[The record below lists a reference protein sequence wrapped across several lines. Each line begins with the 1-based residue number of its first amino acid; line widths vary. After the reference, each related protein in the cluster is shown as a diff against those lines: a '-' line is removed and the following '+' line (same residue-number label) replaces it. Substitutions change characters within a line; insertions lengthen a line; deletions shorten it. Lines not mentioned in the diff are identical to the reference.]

1 MSPFVKGDLGGCSP
15 FANQGDLVGLIF
27 KHTMITSDADEKY
40 MAVALELAEKGRGK
54 VEPNPMVGAVLVK
67 DGIIAGKGYHPIFG
81 GAHAEI
87 HAIHEGGTNCKGA
100 TLYVSMEPCA
110 HYGKTAPCVDAIIK
124 AGITKIVAAVLD
136 PNPITSGKGIQK
148 LKEAGIEVVVGVLEM
163 QAKRL
168 NVPFFKLMQKGL
180 PYITV
185 KWAMSIDGKI
195 ATHTGESRWIT
206 SDESRKYVHKI
217 RGQMD
222 GILVGIDTVMRDDP
236 LLTCRIEG
244 GRNPKRIVV
253 DSHALLPVNSRLLST
268 INEGEIIVAVST
280 NAPWNRV
287 EKLEQPGCKIVQT
300 QDMNG
305 RVDLKELFQRLGD
318 MKLTNILV
326 EGGSRV
332 ITSVIENQLADRVMV
347 FVAPII
353 IGGAGAK
360 SPVLGTGINKI
371 SEAAKI
377 NEIEIKRFSNDIVI
391 EGTLKYSS

>member
-1 MSPFVKGDLGGCSP
+1 M
-15 FANQGDLVGLIF
+15 A
-27 KHTMITSDADEKY
+27 TSDADEKY
-40 MAVALELAEKGRGK
+40 MALALELAEKGRGK

-67 DGIIAGKGYHPIFG
+67 DGEIVGKGYHQVFG

-87 HAIHEGGTNCKGA
+87 HAIHEGGTNCRGA
-100 TLYVSMEPCA
+100 TLHVSMEPCA

-124 AGITKIVAAVLD
+124 AGIRKVVAAVVD
-136 PNPITSGKGIQK
+136 PNPITSGKGIQQ
-148 LKEAGIEVVVGVLEM
+148 LKEAGIEVVVGVMEM

-168 NVPFFKLMQKGL
+168 NGPFFKLMQKEL

-206 SDESRKYVHKI
+206 SDESRKYAHKI

-222 GILVGIDTVMRDDP
+222 GILVGINTVVRDDP

-253 DSHALLPVNSRLLST
+253 DSSAILPVNSRLLST
-268 INEGEIIVAVST
+268 INEGEIIVAVSK
-280 NAPWNRV
+280 NAQRNRV
-287 EKLEQPGCKIVQT
+287 EKLEQLGCKIVQT
-300 QDMNG
+300 KDMNG
-305 RVDLKELFQRLGD
+305 RVDLKELFQRLGE

-332 ITSVIENQLADRVMV
+332 ITSVIEGRIADRVMV

-371 SEAAKI
+371 SEAAEI
-377 NEIEIKRFSNDIVI
+377 DEIEIKRFSNDIVI

>member
-1 MSPFVKGDLGGCSP
+1 
-15 FANQGDLVGLIF
+15 
-27 KHTMITSDADEKY
+27 MITSDADEKY
-40 MAVALELAEKGRGK
+40 MALALELAEKGRGN

-67 DGIIAGKGYHPIFG
+67 DGGIVGRGYHQVFG

-87 HAIHEGGTNCKGA
+87 NAIKEGGTNCRGA
-100 TLYVSMEPCA
+100 ALYISMEPCA

-124 AGITKIVAAVLD
+124 AGIKKVVTAVFD

-148 LKEAGIEVVVGVLEM
+148 LKGAGIEVVMGVMET
-163 QAKRL
+163 QARRL
-168 NVPFFKLMQKGL
+168 NAPFFKLMQQGL

-185 KWAMSIDGKI
+185 KWAMSVDGKI
-195 ATHTGESRWIT
+195 ATRTGESKWIT
-206 SDESRKYVHKI
+206 SEESRKYVHKI

-222 GILVGIDTVMRDDP
+222 GILVGINTVVRDNP

-244 GRNPKRIVV
+244 GQNPKRIVV
-253 DSHALLPVNSRLLST
+253 DSNAVLPINSRLLST
-268 INEGEIIVAVST
+268 INEGEIIVAVSK
-280 NAPWNRV
+280 NAQRIRI
-287 EKLEQPGCKIVQT
+287 EKLEQMGCKIVQT
-300 QDMNG
+300 EDIND
-305 RVDLKELFQRLGD
+305 RVDLHELFRRLGE
-318 MKLTNILV
+318 MELTNILV

-332 ITSVIENQLADRVMV
+332 ITSVIEDRLADRVMV

-371 SEAAKI
+371 SEAAEI
-377 NEIEIKRFSNDIVI
+377 DEIEIKRFSNDIVI

>member
-1 MSPFVKGDLGGCSP
+1 
-15 FANQGDLVGLIF
+15 
-27 KHTMITSDADEKY
+27 MITSDADEKY
-40 MAVALELAEKGRGK
+40 MALALELAEKGRGN

-67 DGIIAGKGYHPIFG
+67 DGGIVGRGYHQVFG

-87 HAIHEGGTNCKGA
+87 NAIKEGGTNCRGA
-100 TLYVSMEPCA
+100 ALYISMEPCA

-124 AGITKIVAAVLD
+124 AGIKKVVTAVFD

-148 LKEAGIEVVVGVLEM
+148 LKGAGIEVVMGVMET
-163 QAKRL
+163 QARRL
-168 NVPFFKLMQKGL
+168 NAPFFKLMQQGL

-185 KWAMSIDGKI
+185 KWAMSVDGKI
-195 ATHTGESRWIT
+195 ATRTGESKWIT
-206 SDESRKYVHKI
+206 SEESRKYVHKI

-222 GILVGIDTVMRDDP
+222 GILVGINTVVRDNP

-244 GRNPKRIVV
+244 GQNPKRIVV
-253 DSHALLPVNSRLLST
+253 DSNAVLPINSRLLST
-268 INEGEIIVAVST
+268 INEGEIIVAVSK
-280 NAPWNRV
+280 NAQRNRI
-287 EKLEQPGCKIVQT
+287 EKLEQMGCKIVQT
-300 QDMNG
+300 EDIND
-305 RVDLKELFQRLGD
+305 RVDLHELFRRLGE
-318 MKLTNILV
+318 MELTNILV

-332 ITSVIENQLADRVMV
+332 ITSVIEDRLADRVV

-371 SEAAKI
+371 SEAAEI
-377 NEIEIKRFSNDIVI
+377 DEIEIKRFSNDIVI

>member
-1 MSPFVKGDLGGCSP
+1 MATPDV
-15 FANQGDLVGLIF
+15 
-27 KHTMITSDADEKY
+27 DEKY
-40 MAVALELAEKGRGK
+40 MALALELAEKGRGK

-67 DGIIAGKGYHPIFG
+67 DGEIVGKGYHQVFG

-87 HAIHEGGTNCKGA
+87 NAIHEGGTNCRGA

-124 AGITKIVAAVLD
+124 AGIIKVVAAVVD
-136 PNPITSGKGIQK
+136 PNPITSGKGIQQ
-148 LKEAGIEVVVGVLEM
+148 LKEAGIEVVVGVMEM

-168 NVPFFKLMQKGL
+168 NAPFFKLMQKEL

-206 SDESRKYVHKI
+206 SDESRKYAHKI

-222 GILVGIDTVMRDDP
+222 GVLVGINTVVRDDP

-253 DSHALLPVNSRLLST
+253 DNSALLPVNSRLLNT
-268 INEGEIIVAVST
+268 INEGEIIVAVSK
-280 NAPWNRV
+280 NAQRNRV
-287 EKLEQPGCKIVQT
+287 EKLEQLGCKIIQT
-300 QDMNG
+300 KDMNG
-305 RVDLKELFQRLGD
+305 RVDLKELFQRLGER
-318 MKLTNILV
+318 KLTNILV

-332 ITSVIENQLADRVMV
+332 ITSVIEGRLADRVMV

-371 SEAAKI
+371 SEAAEI
-377 NEIEIKRFSNDIVI
+377 DEIEIKRFSNDIVI

>member
-1 MSPFVKGDLGGCSP
+1 
-15 FANQGDLVGLIF
+15 
-27 KHTMITSDADEKY
+27 MITSDADEKY
-40 MAVALELAEKGRGK
+40 MAFALELAEKGRGR

-67 DGIIAGKGYHPIFG
+67 DGRIVGKGYHQVFG

-124 AGITKIVAAVLD
+124 AGIAKVVAAVID

-148 LKEAGIEVVVGVLEM
+148 LKEGGVEVVVGVMEI
-163 QAKRL
+163 QAKKV
-168 NVPFFKLMQKGL
+168 NAPFFKLMKKGL
-180 PYITV
+180 PYVTV
-185 KWAMSIDGKI
+185 KWAMSVDGKI

-222 GILVGIDTVMRDDP
+222 GILVGINTVMRDDP

-253 DSHALLPVNSRLLST
+253 DSNAAIPVNSRLLST

-280 NAPWNRV
+280 NAPRNRV
-287 EKLEQPGCKIVQT
+287 EKLEQLGCKIVQT
-300 QDMNG
+300 KDMNG
-305 RVDLKELFQRLGD
+305 RVDLKELFHRLGET
-318 MKLTNILV
+318 KLTNILV

-332 ITSVIENQLADRVMV
+332 ITSVIEDRLADRVMV

-353 IGGAGAK
+353 IGGEGAK
-360 SPVLGTGINKI
+360 SPVLGTGINKM
-371 SEAAKI
+371 SEAA
-377 NEIEIKRFSNDIVI
+377 EITEIMVTRFSNDIVV

>member
-1 MSPFVKGDLGGCSP
+1 MATPDV
-15 FANQGDLVGLIF
+15 
-27 KHTMITSDADEKY
+27 DEKY
-40 MAVALELAEKGRGK
+40 MALALELAEKGRGK

-67 DGIIAGKGYHPIFG
+67 DGEIVGKGYHQVFG

-87 HAIHEGGTNCKGA
+87 YAIHEGGTNCRGA

-124 AGITKIVAAVLD
+124 AGIKKVVAAVVD
-136 PNPITSGKGIQK
+136 PNPITSGKGIQQ
-148 LKEAGIEVVVGVLEM
+148 LKEAGIEVVAGVMEM

-168 NVPFFKLMQKGL
+168 NVPFFKLMQKEL

-206 SDESRKYVHKI
+206 SEESRKYVHKI
-217 RGQMD
+217 RGLMN
-222 GILVGIDTVMRDDP
+222 GILVGINTVVRDDP

-244 GRNPKRIVV
+244 GQNPKRIVV
-253 DSHALLPVNSRLLST
+253 DSKAALPINSRLLST
-268 INEGEIIVAVST
+268 INEGEIIVAVT
-280 NAPWNRV
+280 KNAQLKRIQ
-287 EKLEQPGCKIVQT
+287 KLEQMGCRIVQT
-300 QDMNG
+300 KDMNG
-305 RVDLKELFQRLGD
+305 GVDLKELFQRLGE

-332 ITSVIENQLADRVMV
+332 ITSVIEGRLADRVMV
-347 FVAPII
+347 FLAPII
-353 IGGAGAK
+353 IGGEGAK

-371 SEAAKI
+371 SEAA
-377 NEIEIKRFSNDIVI
+377 EIDEVEIKRLSNDIII
-391 EGTLKYSS
+391 EGTLKYRS

>member
-1 MSPFVKGDLGGCSP
+1 MATPDVDK
-15 FANQGDLVGLIF
+15 
-27 KHTMITSDADEKY
+27 KY
-40 MAVALELAEKGRGK
+40 MALALELAEKGRGK

-67 DGIIAGKGYHPIFG
+67 NGEIVGKGYHQVFG
-81 GAHAEI
+81 GAHAEVY
-87 HAIHEGGTNCKGA
+87 AIHEGGTNCKGA

-124 AGITKIVAAVLD
+124 AGIRKVVAAVVD
-136 PNPITSGKGIQK
+136 PNPITSGKGIQQ
-148 LKEAGIEVVVGVLEM
+148 LKEAGIEVVVGVMEM

-168 NVPFFKLMQKGL
+168 NLPFFKLMQKGL
-180 PYITV
+180 PYVTV

-206 SDESRKYVHKI
+206 SDESRKYAHKI

-222 GILVGIDTVMRDDP
+222 GILVGINTIVRDDP

-253 DSHALLPVNSRLLST
+253 DCSALLPVNSRLLST
-268 INEGEIIVAVST
+268 MNEGEVIVAVSK
-280 NAPWNRV
+280 NAQRNRV
-287 EKLEQPGCKIVQT
+287 EKLEQLGCTIVQT
-300 QDMNG
+300 KDMNG
-305 RVDLKELFQRLGD
+305 RVDLKELFQRLGE

-332 ITSVIENQLADRVMV
+332 ITSVIEGRLADRVMV
-347 FVAPII
+347 FLAPII
-353 IGGAGAK
+353 IGGEGAK

-371 SEAAKI
+371 SEAAEI
-377 NEIEIKRFSNDIVI
+377 DEIEIKRFSNDIVI
-391 EGTLKYSS
+391 EGTLKYGS

>member
-1 MSPFVKGDLGGCSP
+1 M
-15 FANQGDLVGLIF
+15 A
-27 KHTMITSDADEKY
+27 TSDADEKY
-40 MAVALELAEKGRGK
+40 MALALELAEKGRGK

-67 DGIIAGKGYHPIFG
+67 DGEIVGKGYHQVFG

-87 HAIHEGGTNCKGA
+87 YAIHEGGTNCRGA

-124 AGITKIVAAVLD
+124 TGITKVVAAVID
-136 PNPITSGKGIQK
+136 PNPITAGKGIQK
-148 LKEAGIEVVVGVLEM
+148 LKEAGVEVVVGVMEM

-168 NVPFFKLMQKGL
+168 NVPFFKLMQKEL

-206 SDESRKYVHKI
+206 SDESRKYAHKI

-222 GILVGIDTVMRDDP
+222 GVLVGINTVVRDDP

-253 DSHALLPVNSRLLST
+253 DSSALLPVNSRLLST
-268 INEGEIIVAVST
+268 INEGEIIIAVNK
-280 NAPWNRV
+280 NAPLSRV
-287 EKLEQPGCKIVQT
+287 DKLVQLGCKIVQT
-300 QDMNG
+300 KDMNG
-305 RVDLKELFQRLGD
+305 HVDFKELFQRLGE

-332 ITSVIENQLADRVMV
+332 ITSVIEDRLADRVMV

-371 SEAAKI
+371 NEAAEI
-377 NEIEIKRFSNDIVI
+377 DEIEIKRFSNDIVI
-391 EGTLKYSS
+391 EGTLKYRS

>member
-1 MSPFVKGDLGGCSP
+1 
-15 FANQGDLVGLIF
+15 
-27 KHTMITSDADEKY
+27 MITSDADEKY
-40 MAVALELAEKGRGK
+40 MALALELAEKGRGK

-67 DGIIAGKGYHPIFG
+67 DGIIVGKGYHQAFG

-87 HAIHEGGTNCKGA
+87 YAIHEGGMNCRGA
-100 TLYVSMEPCA
+100 TLYISMEPCA

-124 AGITKIVAAVLD
+124 AGIKTVVAAVID

-148 LKEAGIEVVVGVLEM
+148 LKEAGVEVVVGVMEV

-168 NVPFFKLMQKGL
+168 NVPFFKLIQKGL
-180 PYITV
+180 PYVTV

-206 SDESRKYVHKI
+206 CEESRKYVHKI

-222 GILVGIDTVMRDDP
+222 GILVGINTVMRDDP

-244 GRNPKRIVV
+244 GRNPKRIVI
-253 DSHALLPVNSRLLST
+253 DSNALLPINSRLLNT
-268 INEGEIIVAVST
+268 INKGEIIVAVSK
-280 NAPWNRV
+280 NAQLSRM
-287 EKLEQPGCKIVQT
+287 EKLEQLGCTIVQT
-300 QDMNG
+300 KDMNG
-305 RVDLKELFQRLGD
+305 HVDLKELFQRLGE

-332 ITSVIENQLADRVMV
+332 ITSVIEGHLADRVMV
-347 FVAPII
+347 FVAPVI
-353 IGGAGAK
+353 IGGEGAK

-371 SEAAKI
+371 SEAEEI
-377 NEIEIKRFSNDIVI
+377 DEIEIKRFSNDIVI
-391 EGTLKYSS
+391 EGALKYRS

>member
-1 MSPFVKGDLGGCSP
+1 MATPDVDK
-15 FANQGDLVGLIF
+15 
-27 KHTMITSDADEKY
+27 KY
-40 MAVALELAEKGRGK
+40 MALALELAEKGRGK

-67 DGIIAGKGYHPIFG
+67 NGEIVGKGYHQVFG

-87 HAIHEGGTNCKGA
+87 YAINEGGTNCRGA

-124 AGITKIVAAVLD
+124 AGITKVVTAVID
-136 PNPITSGKGIQK
+136 PNPITSGKGIQQ
-148 LKEAGIEVVVGVLEM
+148 LKEAWIEVVVGVMEM

-168 NVPFFKLMQKGL
+168 NVPFFKLMQKEL

-206 SDESRKYVHKI
+206 SDESRKYAHKI

-222 GILVGIDTVMRDDP
+222 GVLVGINTVVRDDP

-253 DSHALLPVNSRLLST
+253 DSRALLPVNSRLLST
-268 INEGEIIVAVST
+268 INEGEIIVAVNK
-280 NAPWNRV
+280 NAQLSRI
-287 EKLEQPGCKIVQT
+287 EKLVQLGCKIVQT
-300 QDMNG
+300 EDING
-305 RVDLKELFQRLGD
+305 RVDLHELFRRLGE
-318 MKLTNILV
+318 MELTNILV

-332 ITSVIENQLADRVMV
+332 ITSVIEDRLADRVMV

-353 IGGAGAK
+353 IGGEGAK

-371 SEAAKI
+371 SEAAEI
-377 NEIEIKRFSNDIVI
+377 DEIEIKRFSNDIVI
-391 EGTLKYSS
+391 EGTLKYRS

>member
-1 MSPFVKGDLGGCSP
+1 
-15 FANQGDLVGLIF
+15 
-27 KHTMITSDADEKY
+27 MITSDADEKY
-40 MAVALELAEKGRGK
+40 MALALELAEKGRGN

-67 DGIIAGKGYHPIFG
+67 DGGIVGRGYHQVFG

-87 HAIHEGGTNCKGA
+87 NAIKEGGTNCRGA
-100 TLYVSMEPCA
+100 ALYISMEPCA

-124 AGITKIVAAVLD
+124 AGIKKVVTAVFD

-148 LKEAGIEVVVGVLEM
+148 LKGAGIEVVMGVMET
-163 QAKRL
+163 QARRL
-168 NVPFFKLMQKGL
+168 NAPFFKLMQQGL

-185 KWAMSIDGKI
+185 KWAMSVDGKI
-195 ATHTGESRWIT
+195 ATRTGESKWIT
-206 SDESRKYVHKI
+206 SEESRKYVHKI

-222 GILVGIDTVMRDDP
+222 GILVGINTVVRDNP

-244 GRNPKRIVV
+244 GQNPKRIVV
-253 DSHALLPVNSRLLST
+253 DSNAVLPINSRLLST
-268 INEGEIIVAVST
+268 INEGEIIVAVSK
-280 NAPWNRV
+280 NAQRNRI
-287 EKLEQPGCKIVQT
+287 EKLEQMGCKIVQT
-300 QDMNG
+300 EDIND
-305 RVDLKELFQRLGD
+305 RVDLHELFWRLGE
-318 MKLTNILV
+318 MELTNILV

-332 ITSVIENQLADRVMV
+332 ITSVIEDRLADRVMV

-371 SEAAKI
+371 SEAAEI
-377 NEIEIKRFSNDIVI
+377 DEIEIKRFSNDIVI